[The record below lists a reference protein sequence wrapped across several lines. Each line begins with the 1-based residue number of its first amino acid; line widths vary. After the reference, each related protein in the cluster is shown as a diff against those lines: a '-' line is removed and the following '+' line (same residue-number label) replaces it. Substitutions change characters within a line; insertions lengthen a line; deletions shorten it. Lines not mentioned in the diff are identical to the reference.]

1 MLNKKFKLNFIA
13 LTVAYALTPYT
24 EAALVRDDVD
34 YQIFR
39 DFAENKGKFSVGA
52 TNVEVRNKD
61 KQPLGKVLPD
71 GIPMID
77 FSAVD
82 VNKRIGTLVDPQYI
96 VSVKHAHQYMND
108 FYFGHYN
115 GHRDVS
121 DDENKYSVVTQNND
135 KPEEKWDY
143 RKRLDDYNMPRLNK
157 FVTEVAPTT
166 PTLAGGGLETYKD
179 KGKYPYFVRVG
190 AGTQFVYEKDTYYT
204 TNSTII
210 DKKTESGRDIKFL
223 AEAYRYAIGGT
234 PYKEINIDKVETK
247 EGLIGFGDSHQHP
260 NAKDVLSQDPLTNYG
275 VLGDSGS
282 PLFAFDKQQNKWIFI
297 GPYTYWAGYGKK
309 SWQEWNIYKTT
320 FADDIKKRDNA
331 DTVPFSTSEYH
342 WTTTGNSSQIKN
354 TDHTIT
360 VTLPSDPDRLVNF
373 QQEEHSQTGQNVTF
387 DDNTNN
393 GKGTL
398 ILNENINQGAGG
410 LFFKG
415 NYEVKGKTDDIT
427 WVGGGISVEDGKT
440 VTWKIHNPEKDHL
453 AKIGKGTL
461 IINGSGDNKGSLKV
475 GDGTVVLNQQTNGL
489 KEHAF
494 ASVGIVSGRS
504 TVVLNDDKQV
514 DPNSIYFG
522 FRGGRLD
529 ANGNNL
535 TFEHIRNID
544 DGARLVNHNMT
555 NASNIMITGAG
566 LITNP
571 SKVTVYTPPITNDDD
586 ENPYYV
592 PSLPKGKD
600 LYFSNDCRKYYLL
613 KPGKSTQAPMPCNND
628 TSNENW
634 EFMGYSQNEA
644 QKKAMEYI
652 NNNRMN
658 GFSGYFGEEV
668 GKNTN
673 GELNVTF
680 NGKSEQNRFLLTGG
694 TNLNGTLTVSKGNL
708 FLSGKPTSHARD
720 FVNQSSAMKDPHF
733 AKNNEVVVEDD
744 WINRTFK
751 ATNIN
756 VTNNA
761 ALYSGRNVESITSN
775 ITASSKAQVHIGY
788 KAGDTVCVRSDYTG
802 YVTCHNGTLSEKAL
816 NSFKPTNLR
825 GNVNLSD
832 NANFT
837 LGKASLFGTI
847 QSKENSQVRLTE
859 NSHWHLTGDSNVH
872 QLDLKNGHIHLNSAD
887 NKNNVTKYNTLN
899 ISNLSGNGSFYYLT
913 DISTNQGDKVVIT
926 QSATGNFTLQVA
938 DKTGEPNHNELTL
951 FDASN
956 ATERNGLNVSLAN
969 GKVDRG
975 AWSYTLKESGG
986 RYYLHNPKVEKRN
999 LTVDTPSI
1007 TTPNIQADAPS
1018 VPSHS
1023 EEIARVDEP
1032 VPLPAPPAPATTNVA
1047 PQNQNGFNRTGT
1059 GYSIVADTKET
1070 VRITHKYDN
1079 GEIFEEKVE
1088 LKSEFTEAID
1098 KYKINKPD
1106 WTATEMTSSGK
1117 NAYDITYKKVEKA
1130 VTTEE
1135 APKEPLKM
1143 DNPRTLSI
1151 EDKKPEVA
1159 VKPEETPNGA
1169 PSREHSET
1177 APKSDTTTQADT
1189 SNSETVPSET
1199 TEKVAENSPQESEK
1213 VEEKEQKATETTPQ
1227 NNEVAKEAQ
1236 PSVEANPQT
1245 NEVAQ
1250 NGSKTEE
1257 TQEAPKQEQTEAAKQ
1272 DIEEIRPEK
1281 RPEPETVEAN
1291 IDEPKKKSQ
1300 NGEVAE
1306 EATPNVEA
1314 NTQTN
1319 EATQSEGKTEETQ
1332 TAETNPEPTESVAA
1346 SKNQAENKVSQ
1357 PTETKETAMVEKEE
1371 KTKVEIKV
1379 EKDEIQE
1386 VEKVISE
1393 KPDTKVKANAPK
1405 KEVPI
1410 YTKVE
1415 EAQPQTQ
1422 PTTVAAAD
1430 TTTPNGKP
1438 AEETKPNEE
1447 TNAKP
1452 VTPVVSEN
1460 QAENTTAQP
1469 TEREEA
1475 ARVETETAKQQEQ
1488 PKTVQSQVEPESESV
1503 STDKNSEEV
1512 QAQPETSATAVTEQP
1527 APENSSTKAEQSVT
1541 ENTTVSTENPVVEN
1555 PEKTPATTQPAVN
1568 SEVVQSET
1576 ATTEAVVSQPEETS
1590 TEETTVAS
1598 TYETTVTSAEETT
1611 VSDNSESSEPK
1622 HRSRRDVSSAPHNVE
1637 PTGTAGRDRSAVV
1650 PLRNLTSTNTNAVLS
1665 DAMAKAQFV
1674 ALNVGKAV
1682 SQHISQLEMNNE
1694 GQYNLWVSN
1703 TSMNENYS
1711 SDQYRR
1717 FSSKSTQTQLGWDQ
1731 TISSNVQ
1738 LGGVFTYVRNSN
1750 SFDKASSKNTLAQ
1763 ANLYSKYYVDNH
1775 WYLAVDLGYGN
1786 FQSNLQTN
1794 HNAKFARHTA
1804 QFGLTAGKTFNLGNF
1819 GITPIV
1825 GVRYSYLSNAD
1836 FALAQDRIKVNPI
1849 SVKTAFAQVD
1859 LSYTYHLGEF
1869 SITPILSA
1877 RYDANQG
1884 SGKINVN
1891 GYDFAYNVENQQQ
1904 YNAGLKLKYH
1914 NVKLSLIGGLT
1925 KAKQAEK
1932 QKTAEVKLSFS
1943 F

>member
-1 MLNKKFKLNFIA
+1 M
-13 LTVAYALTPYT
+13 
-24 EAALVRDDVD
+24 D

-52 TNVEVRNKD
+52 TNVEVRKKD
-61 KQPLGKVLPD
+61 NQPLGTALPKD
-71 GIPMID
+71 IPMID

-143 RKRLDDYNMPRLNK
+143 QKRLDDYNMPRLNK

-179 KGKYPYFVRVG
+179 KEKYPYFVRVG

-210 DKKTESGRDIKFL
+210 DKKTESGHDIKFL

-309 SWQEWNIYKTT
+309 SWQEWNIYKKD
-320 FADDIKKRDNA
+320 FADTIHSRDNA
-331 DTVPFSTSEYH
+331 ETVPFSTSEYH

-354 TDHTIT
+354 TQKTISVKLLEPNT
-360 VTLPSDPDRLVNF
+360 TLVNYRK
-373 QQEEHSQTGQNVTF
+373 EENKNTGQNVTF

-398 ILNENINQGAGG
+398 ILDDHINQGAGG

-415 NYEVKGKTDDIT
+415 NYEVKGTTDNIT
-427 WVGGGISVEDGKT
+427 WVGGGISVEEGKT
-440 VTWKIHNPEKDHL
+440 VTWKVRNPEGDHL
-453 AKIGKGTL
+453 AKIGKGKL
-461 IINGSGDNKGSLKV
+461 IVEGKGDNKGSLKV
-475 GDGTVVLNQQTNGL
+475 GDGTVVLKQQTTKGQ
-489 KEHAF
+489 HAF

-504 TVVLNDDKQV
+504 TVVLNDDNQV

-555 NASNIMITGAG
+555 NASNITITGES

-571 SKVTVYTPPITNDDD
+571 NTITPYNIEAPDYEN
-586 ENPYYV
+586 NPYY
-592 PSLPKGKD
+592 SFRRIKDGGQLYLNLENYTYYALRKGAKATSDLP
-600 LYFSNDCRKYYLL
+600 YNSNV
-613 KPGKSTQAPMPCNND
+613 
-628 TSNENW
+628 SNETW
-634 EFMGYSQNEA
+634 LYMGKNPDEA
-644 QKKAMEYI
+644 KKKTMEYI
-652 NNNRMN
+652 NNSRMN
-658 GFSGYFGEEV
+658 GFNGYFGEEATKADQN
-668 GKNTN
+668 GK
-673 GELNVTF
+673 LNVTF
-680 NGKSEQNRFLLTGG
+680 KGKTEQNRFLLTGG
-694 TNLNGTLTVSKGNL
+694 TNLNGDLNVEKGTL
-708 FLSGKPTSHARD
+708 FLSGRPTPHARD
-720 FVNQSSAMKDPHF
+720 IANISSTEKDKLF
-733 AKNNEVVVEDD
+733 SENNEVVVEDD
-744 WINRTFK
+744 WINRNFK

-761 ALYSGRNVESITSN
+761 TLYSGRNVESITSN
-775 ITASSKAQVHIGY
+775 ITASNKAQVHIGY

-802 YVTCHNGTLSEKAL
+802 YVTCHNGTLSTKAL
-816 NSFKPTNLR
+816 NSFNATNVS

-832 NANFT
+832 NANFV
-837 LGKASLFGTI
+837 LGKANLHGSI
-847 QSKENSQVRLTE
+847 QAGGNSQVRLTE

-887 NKNNVTKYNTLN
+887 NSNNVTKYNTLTVN
-899 ISNLSGNGSFYYLT
+899 SLSGNGSFYYWVDFT
-913 DISTNQGDKVVIT
+913 KNQGDKVVVT

-938 DKTGEPNHNELTL
+938 NKTGEPNHNELTL

-975 AWSYTLKESGG
+975 AWSYTLKENNG

-1018 VPSHS
+1018 VPSNH

-1032 VPLPAPPAPATTNVA
+1032 VPLPAPPAPATTSTA

-1059 GYSIVADTKET
+1059 GYSIVADTPET
-1070 VRITHKYDN
+1070 VRITHKNPN
-1079 GEIFEEKVE
+1079 GEIIDEGFA
-1088 LKSEFTEAID
+1088 LKSDFHNSVDTNKKSFDGLVAD
-1098 KYKINKPD
+1098 KITPD
-1106 WTATEMTSSGK
+1106 GT
-1117 NAYDITYKKVEKA
+1117 NAYIITYKKVKDLVTPKRPIELKTDQPLTDEEKDPKKVA
-1130 VTTEE
+1130 V
-1135 APKEPLKM
+1135 
-1143 DNPRTLSI
+1143 
-1151 EDKKPEVA
+1151 
-1159 VKPEETPNGA
+1159 VKPEDTPNGV

-1177 APKSDTTTQADT
+1177 APKSDTATKADT
-1189 SNSETVPSET
+1189 SNSESVSSDTTETAEKNEQEVAET
-1199 TEKVAENSPQESEK
+1199 TA
-1213 VEEKEQKATETTPQ
+1213 Q
-1227 NNEVAKEAQ
+1227 NGEVAKEAQ
-1236 PSVEANPQT
+1236 PTVEASTQT

-1250 NGSKTEE
+1250 NGS
-1257 TQEAPKQEQTEAAKQ
+1257 
-1272 DIEEIRPEK
+1272 
-1281 RPEPETVEAN
+1281 
-1291 IDEPKKKSQ
+1291 
-1300 NGEVAE
+1300 
-1306 EATPNVEA
+1306 
-1314 NTQTN
+1314 
-1319 EATQSEGKTEETQ
+1319 
-1332 TAETNPEPTESVAA
+1332 
-1346 SKNQAENKVSQ
+1346 
-1357 PTETKETAMVEKEE
+1357 EKEE
-1371 KTKVEIKV
+1371 IQDVQKVTSK
-1379 EKDEIQE
+1379 
-1386 VEKVISE
+1386 
-1393 KPDTKVKANAPK
+1393 KPDTTVKANAPK

-1410 YTKVE
+1410 NTKIE
-1415 EAQPQTQ
+1415 EAQAQPQTQ
-1422 PTTVAAAD
+1422 PTTVTA
-1430 TTTPNGKP
+1430 
-1438 AEETKPNEE
+1438 AEETSPNSKPVEETQPSEE
-1447 TNAKP
+1447 TNAEP
-1452 VTPVVSEN
+1452 VTPVVVSEH
-1460 QAENTTAQP
+1460 QPEKTVSKPTGTEETA
-1469 TEREEA
+1469 T
-1475 ARVETETAKQQEQ
+1475 VETEKAQEASQVTSQASPKQEQ
-1488 PKTVQSQVEPESESV
+1488 SEDAKPQAEPESENV

-1527 APENSSTKAEQSVT
+1527 AKETSTKAEQSVT
-1541 ENTTVSTENPVVEN
+1541 ESTTVSTGTPVVEN

-1568 SEVVQSET
+1568 SEAVQSET
-1576 ATTEAVVSQPEETS
+1576 ATTETVSQPK
-1590 TEETTVAS
+1590 
-1598 TYETTVTSAEETT
+1598 VTSAEETT
-1611 VSDNSESSEPK
+1611 VTSTQEVSTPK
-1622 HRSRRDVSSAPHNVE
+1622 PRSRRTRRSVQTNSYEPIELSTANTENTQSRNNVVNSQSAL
-1637 PTGTAGRDRSAVV
+1637 RD
-1650 PLRNLTSTNTNAVLS
+1650 LTSTNTNAVIS
-1665 DAMAKAQFV
+1665 DARAKAQFV

-1694 GQYNLWVSN
+1694 GQYNVWVSN
-1703 TSMNENYS
+1703 TSMNKNYS
-1711 SDQYRR
+1711 SEQYRR

-1731 TISSNVQ
+1731 TISNNVQ

-1750 SFDKASSKNTLAQ
+1750 NFDKASSKNTLAQ
-1763 ANLYSKYYVDNH
+1763 VNFYSKYYADNH
-1775 WYLAVDLGYGN
+1775 WYLGIDLGYGK

-1794 HNAKFARHTA
+1794 NNAKFARHTA
-1804 QFGLTAGKTFNLGNF
+1804 QIGLTAGKAFNLGNF
-1819 GITPIV
+1819 AVKPTV
-1825 GVRYSYLSNAD
+1825 GVRYSYLSNAN

-1884 SGKINVN
+1884 NGKINVSV
-1891 GYDFAYNVENQQQ
+1891 YDFAYNVENQQQ